1 MKILKILPVLAALL
15 LLVSV
20 AGAQG
25 NYELLWW
32 SVDGGGTT
40 SSQGGGYLL
49 SGTIGQPEGGE
60 LSSPSYTL
68 DGGVWRGGEVLEP
81 RPTLP
86 VYLPLVVR

>member
-1 MKILKILPVLAALL
+1 MKILKLFPVLVALL

-25 NYELLWW
+25 NYDLLWW
-32 SVDGGGTT
+32 TVDGGGTT
-40 SSQGGGYLL
+40 LSQGGGYLL
-49 SGTIGQPEGGE
+49 SGTIGQPDGGE
-60 LSSPSYTL
+60 LSSQSYTL

-81 RPTLP
+81 RLTLS

>member
-1 MKILKILPVLAALL
+1 MKIIKLLPVLAALL
-15 LLVSV
+15 LLASA

-40 SSQGGGYLL
+40 SSQGGGYLF
-49 SGTIGQPEGGE
+49 SGTIGQAEGGE
-60 LSSPSYTL
+60 LSSSSYTL
-68 DGGVWRGGEVLEP
+68 DGGVWRGGELLEP